1 MRSIFAVIG
10 MACAG
15 CAANIERKLNQLDGI
30 SVANVNF
37 AARTVLV
44 EYEPKVITSQ
54 QMKEELI
61 KIGYDLVVD
70 DEDSLVTIEKNNYN
84 RLLKR
89 LTWSWILALLTMC
102 ISMGWI
108 NVGNKD
114 EANQTMLIVALFC
127 IVYCGRQFYVNA
139 WRQLLH
145 GMANMD
151 TLVATSTLIS
161 FLFSVFNTFWG
172 NSFWVPRGIENHTHF
187 DASVMI
193 ITFVLTGRFLEEKAK
208 NSTASAIREL
218 IGLAPKMAHV
228 VNGDNV
234 DDVPIATLS
243 KGDIIEVRP
252 GEKMPVDGTVKD
264 GEAYVDESM
273 MTGEPIPVQRKSG
286 DKVYAGTLIK
296 QGTIRFRAEEVGSKT
311 MLAHIIQMVQEAQGS
326 KAPVQ
331 RVTDKIAAIF
341 VPVVLCLSV
350 LTFLLWYV
358 IGGDTQLPRA
368 ILSAVSVLVIACPCA
383 LGLATPTALMV
394 GIGKAAGKN
403 ILIKDATALE
413 NIRRV
418 DALVIDKTG
427 TLTIPNKDVD
437 FTNADSL
444 SLDER
449 ESLKPYAREA
459 METLQNEGVEV
470 YMMSG
475 DKDEAAAYWAE
486 KAGIKHYKSNV
497 LPQDKEDMVRQLQSE
512 GHHVAMVGDGINDT
526 QALAAADVS
535 IAMGKGTDIAMDV
548 AQVTLMGT
556 DLRRI
561 PDAICLSRKTV
572 GMIHQNLFWA
582 FIYNII
588 CIPLAAGVP
597 YLFGWHWQITP
608 MLASALMA
616 FSSISVVLNSLRLK
630 RVKS

>member
-1 MRSIFAVIG
+1 

-15 CAANIERKLNQLDGI
+15 CAANIEKKLNQLDGI

-44 EYEPKVITSQ
+44 EYEPKVITPQ

-70 DEDSLVTIEKNNYN
+70 DEDSLATIERNNYN

-108 NVGNKD
+108 NVGNKE
-114 EANQTMLIVALFC
+114 EANQTMLIVALFS

-151 TLVATSTLIS
+151 TLVAMSTLIS

-172 NSFWVPRGIENHTHF
+172 NSFWVSRGIENHTYF

-228 VNGDNV
+228 VNGNNV

-252 GEKMPVDGTVKD
+252 GEKMPVDGTIKI

-273 MTGEPIPVQRKSG
+273 MTGEPIPVQRKPG
-286 DKVYAGTLIK
+286 DKVFAGTLIK

-350 LTFLLWYV
+350 LTFILWYV
-358 IGGDTQLPRA
+358 IGGETQLPRA

-413 NIRRV
+413 NIRQV

-437 FTNADSL
+437 FTNVDSL

-475 DKDEAAAYWAE
+475 DKDEAAAYWAG

-556 DLRRI
+556 DLRRV
-561 PDAICLSRKTV
+561 PDAIRLSRKTV

-588 CIPLAAGVP
+588 CIPLAAGIP
-597 YLFGWHWQITP
+597 YIFGCHWQITP
-608 MLASALMA
+608 MWASALMA

-630 RVKS
+630 LTK